1 MMSIKAAALPCYAR
15 GICGRTLS
23 PASQIDQRQ
32 TFAPRSS
39 HRFFLDRASGKRS
52 LCVSGAAVVTAGGA
66 VATYS
71 LVKGGPEYADVLAV
85 EPINQ
90 QIKTPRE
97 VCKDVTVT
105 RQAPVKDQHQIVGS
119 VIGAVAGGLLGNQ
132 IGGGNG
138 KKIATVAG
146 AVGGGYAGNKVQ
158 EGMQERDTYT
168 TTQNRCTTVNDVSDK
183 VVGYNVK
190 YKLNEKVGQ
199 VRMERDPGSQI
210 PVDKNGQLILGQA
223 Q

>member
-1 MMSIKAAALPCYAR
+1 MNKSMLVGAVL
-15 GICGRTLS
+15 
-23 PASQIDQRQ
+23 
-32 TFAPRSS
+32 
-39 HRFFLDRASGKRS
+39 
-52 LCVSGAAVVTAGGA
+52 GAAVVTAGGA

-132 IGGGNG
+132 VGGGNG
-138 KKIATVAG
+138 KKLATVAG

-168 TTQNRCTTVNDVSDK
+168 TTQNRCTTVNDVSQK

-199 VRMERDPGSQI
+199 VRMERDPGNQI

>member
-1 MMSIKAAALPCYAR
+1 MSQSC
-15 GICGRTLS
+15 
-23 PASQIDQRQ
+23 
-32 TFAPRSS
+32 
-39 HRFFLDRASGKRS
+39 
-52 LCVSGAAVVTAGGA
+52 CVSIGQEVQVNKSMLVGAVLGAAVVTAGGA

-190 YKLNEKVGQ
+190 YKFNEKVGQ